1 MPNIVL
7 ILADD
12 LGYGDVSCMNPSSRI
27 RTTAIDALA
36 AEGMRFTDAH
46 STSAVCSPSRYSVLT
61 GRYNWRSTLQRGIV
75 GVYGDPLIDAD
86 RLTLPRMLQKRGY
99 HTAAIGKW
107 HLGMGWDFE
116 PDEENF
122 FPGGGRQATD
132 GQRDRWRAAFDKPTI
147 GGPCTRGF
155 DAYFGV
161 DVPNWPPYAFIEDD
175 RLVGVPSELLPDRLV
190 GNNLASYSGPAMPY
204 WHFEQ
209 LLPAWAHRAD
219 AYIADRA
226 RSDEPFFLYLALTS
240 PHTPLSVNKPWI
252 GASGLNSLYADLV
265 LETDH
270 VVGQVMESLDRYG
283 LSDSTLVIFTSDN
296 GCAPYIG
303 VAELEAQGHRPS
315 AEYRGYK
322 SDAWDGGH
330 RVPFIVR
337 WPGKVAAGTTQ
348 SALVSQTDLM
358 ATMAQVV
365 GASLPANAGEDSY
378 SMMPLLTEGAV
389 TTRGH
394 AVHHSISGKFAV
406 RTDRWKLILCPGS
419 GGWTLDDADAAD
431 DGLPMIQLYDMEVDP
446 QEANNLHV
454 DRPDKVRD
462 LLGILEQLVADGRS
476 TPGEQQQNDAQ
487 VDIWKLDTIPGADL
501 RFLDDY

>member
-116 PDEENF
+116 PDEEDF

-161 DVPNWPPYAFIEDD
+161 DVPNWPPYAFIEHD

-378 SMMPLLTEGAV
+378 SMMPL
-389 TTRGH
+389 
-394 AVHHSISGKFAV
+394 
-406 RTDRWKLILCPGS
+406 
-419 GGWTLDDADAAD
+419 
-431 DGLPMIQLYDMEVDP
+431 
-446 QEANNLHV
+446 
-454 DRPDKVRD
+454 
-462 LLGILEQLVADGRS
+462 
-476 TPGEQQQNDAQ
+476 
-487 VDIWKLDTIPGADL
+487 
-501 RFLDDY
+501 